1 MSESVNKLKAK
12 VAELLQQNNDI
23 VKILQRQH
31 EINFEIAEEL
41 REIKEKVDKQSRI
54 VKISE

>member
-41 REIKEKVDKQSRI
+41 REIKEKVDEQSRI